1 MGNSNRGTMSNG
13 SDGSSSITQ
22 TSSSDD
28 TVSSNGT
35 SSNGSDGSSSS
46 IAKTSSSDD
55 TVSSNGTSI
64 AQTSSNGTSVAQTST
79 VANNTGISISHRGGH
94 GGTEK
99 SRKDNK
105 GVHLAES

>member
-1 MGNSNRGTMSNG
+1 MGNSNRGSMSNG

-35 SSNGSDGSSSS
+35 DGSSSS
-46 IAKTSSSDD
+46 IAQTSSSDD

-79 VANNTGISISHRGGH
+79 VANNTCIGISHRGGH